1 MLLAAL
7 ALVAIVPLAVSHY
20 FLIGINRESL
30 ETLEK
35 KYLTRAAV
43 SIATDIQTL
52 IAGNTQEL
60 NTIGGSV
67 LVMRRAL
74 PPDTDPFGYIA
85 RRPSPPTAICWRCA
99 FSMRPAKERR
109 RSPRAWTR
117 RFCRRWISRVRP
129 R

>member
-20 FLIGINRESL
+20 FLIGINRDSL

-52 IAGNTQEL
+52 IAGNTHEL

-74 PPDTDPFGYIA
+74 PPDTSPSGFIA
-85 RRPSPPTAICWRCA
+85 RRQVI
-99 FSMRPAKERR
+99 RPHLSA
-109 RSPRAWTR
+109 
-117 RFCRRWISRVRP
+117 VRDAMAQ
-129 R
+129 RL